1 MASEKK
7 LQLYYLLSFLSS
19 VEFHGL
25 VNRTMPCL
33 GIIFLKLT
41 VCVHVN
47 ETNIVARDY
56 PVIKRMLL
64 G

>member
-7 LQLYYLLSFLSS
+7 LQLHYLLSFLSS

-25 VNRTMPCL
+25 VNRTMPCS